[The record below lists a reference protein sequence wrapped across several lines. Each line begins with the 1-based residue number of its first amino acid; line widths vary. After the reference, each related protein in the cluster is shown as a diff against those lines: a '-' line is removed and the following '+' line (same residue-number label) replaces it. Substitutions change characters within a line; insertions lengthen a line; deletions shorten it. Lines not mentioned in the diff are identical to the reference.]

1 MCKPLLLKNAAS
13 SKHSNTKLTSVRKF
27 IQSNATGASSMNGR
41 VRSLF
46 RTMTT
51 PRAKNTRKT
60 ITDPNVGSKSLNLR
74 VRPELAESVV
84 AAAESVAR
92 FVSSGTSGA
101 AAGGD
106 AAANVGGGPT
116 GDVGMR
122 GGGCTSFGAL
132 GGSMA
137 ANTVIIARVRRKSN
151 LNVVTVRL
159 LKQCTHDVVL
169 WCEEKQ

>member
-1 MCKPLLLKNAAS
+1 MIALRRIMQLETVQNRQGKATNAAAKVGIMCKPLLLKNAAS

-60 ITDPNVGSKSLNLR
+60 ITDPNVGSKSLNLS

-84 AAAESVAR
+84 AAAESVA
-92 FVSSGTSGA
+92 
-101 AAGGD
+101 
-106 AAANVGGGPT
+106 
-116 GDVGMR
+116 
-122 GGGCTSFGAL
+122 
-132 GGSMA
+132 
-137 ANTVIIARVRRKSN
+137 
-151 LNVVTVRL
+151 
-159 LKQCTHDVVL
+159 
-169 WCEEKQ
+169 